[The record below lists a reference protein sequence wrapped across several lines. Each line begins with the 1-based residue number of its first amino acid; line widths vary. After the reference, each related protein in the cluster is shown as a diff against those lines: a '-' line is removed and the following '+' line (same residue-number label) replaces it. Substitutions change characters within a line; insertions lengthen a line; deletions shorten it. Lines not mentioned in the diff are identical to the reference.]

1 MLLML
6 KDDGNGGSSLRAG
19 GEGLRM
25 DSEGLG
31 AVAGI
36 YRVISCDV
44 MELRCTLTVSVDRSQ
59 LNFNFP
65 DATNFYRNRLG
76 TSVARCG
83 GAGGGTMHRYVYIY
97 LCSER

>member
-19 GEGLRM
+19 GGKGLRM
-25 DSEGLG
+25 DGEGLG
-31 AVAGI
+31 TAAGI
-36 YRVISCDV
+36 YRVISCNV

-76 TSVARCG
+76 TSVARWRWRRWYN
-83 GAGGGTMHRYVYIY
+83 APIYIY
-97 LCSER
+97 